1 MERRAAAGDEAGQQD
16 KRQGRPVVIDL
27 ERLEKHAENLYLTRF
42 VEAVKTARGQ
52 FGRYLTLR
60 TGDELAIRAAGDG
73 SSETLDRVSVEAPD
87 EGQES

>member
-1 MERRAAAGDEAGQQD
+1 MERRADAGEQD

-27 ERLEKHAENLYLTRF
+27 ERLEKHAQDLYLTRF
-42 VEAVKTARGQ
+42 VEAVKEARGQ

-73 SSETLDRVSVEAPD
+73 SSETLDQVSVEEQAEEP
-87 EGQES
+87 ES

>member
-1 MERRAAAGDEAGQQD
+1 MERRAGADQQD

-27 ERLEKHAENLYLTRF
+27 ERLERHAQDLYLTRF
-42 VEAVKTARGQ
+42 VEAVKEARGQ

-73 SSETLDRVSVEAPD
+73 SSETLDQVSVEPSDQA
-87 EGQES
+87 EESEE